1 MKAEEVEHVG
11 VVGCGLMGS
20 GIVEVCAK
28 AGLRVAFVE
37 ADAERVAAG
46 RSLIE
51 RSVGRAA
58 ARGKLD
64 EEGRTQILDR
74 ISGSTDLDDLAG
86 SDLVIEAV
94 VERPDEK
101 QRVFA
106 RLDEVT
112 SPEVILA
119 SNTSSIPIVE
129 IASATKRPDRVLG
142 MHFFNPPPVMAL
154 LELVR
159 SIETSDETLAFARA
173 MGERLGKRVVVAKDR
188 AGFIVNML
196 LIPYLN
202 GAIRM
207 YEEGFASAEDID
219 TAISL
224 GLNHPMGPLTLLD
237 YVGLDTA
244 VHVADV
250 LYEEFHEPSYAPP
263 PLLKRM
269 VAAGRLGRK
278 SGRGFYDY
286 SKAGEG

>member
-1 MKAEEVEHVG
+1 MRPEEVRRVG

-20 GIVEVCAK
+20 GIVEVCAR
-28 AGLRVAFVE
+28 AGLQVTFVE
-37 ADAERVAAG
+37 ADAERVAHGHALIA
-46 RSLIE
+46 RSLA
-51 RSVGRAA
+51 RAEE
-58 ARGKLD
+58 RGKLD
-64 EEGRTQILDR
+64 AETRDR
-74 ISGSTDLDDLAG
+74 VLAAIGSSTNLEALAE

-94 VERPDEK
+94 VEVAEEK
-101 QRVFA
+101 RRVFA
-106 RLDEVT
+106 RLDDVT
-112 SPEVILA
+112 RPDVVLA

-129 IASATKRPDRVLG
+129 IAAATKRPDRVLG
-142 MHFFNPPPVMAL
+142 MLFFNPPPLMAL

-159 SIETSDETLAFARA
+159 SIQTSDETLAFARA

-207 YEEGFASAEDID
+207 FDEGFATAEDID
-219 TAISL
+219 AAVSL

-244 VHVADV
+244 MHVADV
-250 LYEEFHEPSYAPP
+250 LYEEFKDPAYAPP

-269 VAAGRLGRK
+269 VVAGRLGRK

-286 SKAGEG
+286 SKA

>member
-1 MKAEEVEHVG
+1 MKAEVVQRVG

-20 GIVEVCAK
+20 GIVEVCAR
-28 AGLRVAFVE
+28 AGLQVTFVE
-37 ADAERVAAG
+37 ADAERVANGHALIA
-46 RSLIE
+46 RSLA
-51 RSVGRAA
+51 RAEE
-58 ARGKLD
+58 RGKLD
-64 EEGRTQILDR
+64 AETRDRVVASVASSTELDA
-74 ISGSTDLDDLAG
+74 LADA
-86 SDLVIEAV
+86 DLVIEAV
-94 VERPDEK
+94 VELPEEK

-106 RLDEVT
+106 KLDEVT
-112 SPEVILA
+112 RPDVVLA

-129 IASATKRPDRVLG
+129 IAGATKRSDRVLG

-159 SIETSDETLAFARA
+159 SIETSDETMAFARA

-207 YEEGFASAEDID
+207 YDEGFATAEDID
-219 TAISL
+219 AAISL

-237 YVGLDTA
+237 YVGLDTCMY
-244 VHVADV
+244 VADV
-250 LYEEFHEPSYAPP
+250 LYEEFKEPAYAPP
-263 PLLKRM
+263 PLLRRM

-278 SGRGFYDY
+278 SGRGFYEY
-286 SKAGEG
+286 AK

>member
-1 MKAEEVEHVG
+1 MRAEEVRRVG

-20 GIVEVCAK
+20 GIVEVCAR
-28 AGLRVAFVE
+28 AGLQVTFVE
-37 ADAERVAAG
+37 ADAERVAHGHALIA
-46 RSLIE
+46 RSLA
-51 RSVGRAA
+51 RAEE
-58 ARGKLD
+58 RGKLD
-64 EEGRTQILDR
+64 AETRDR
-74 ISGSTDLDDLAG
+74 VLAAVASSTNLEALAETDL
-86 SDLVIEAV
+86 VVEAV
-94 VERPDEK
+94 VEVAEEK
-101 QRVFA
+101 RRVFA
-106 RLDEVT
+106 GLDRVT
-112 SPEVILA
+112 RPDVVLA

-129 IASATKRPDRVLG
+129 IAGATKRPDRVLG

-159 SIETSDETLAFARA
+159 SIQTSDETLAFARA

-207 YEEGFASAEDID
+207 FDEGFATAEDID
-219 TAISL
+219 AAVSL

-244 VHVADV
+244 MHVAEV
-250 LYEEFHEPSYAPP
+250 LYDEFKDPAYAPP

-278 SGRGFYDY
+278 SGRGFYEY
-286 SKAGEG
+286 PKA